1 MGLSKNSK
9 FVSPRT
15 TLGGTVH
22 RNTGHEGQFR
32 FLNKILHF
40 SDYTWGGNSGNAESK
55 CSFSV
60 DVFPKSL
67 EFDHDEHQYQIGDI
81 HRNQLLSFYD
91 VRSEALY
98 SGVKD

>member
-1 MGLSKNSK
+1 MPKVNVL
-9 FVSPRT
+9 
-15 TLGGTVH
+15 
-22 RNTGHEGQFR
+22 
-32 FLNKILHF
+32 
-40 SDYTWGGNSGNAESK
+40 
-55 CSFSV
+55 FSV

>member
-1 MGLSKNSK
+1 MG
-9 FVSPRT
+9 
-15 TLGGTVH
+15 GGI
-22 RNTGHEGQFR
+22 QAMP
-32 FLNKILHF
+32 K
-40 SDYTWGGNSGNAESK
+40 GNVL
-55 CSFSV
+55 FSV